1 MNRRQPIEKVKITH
15 LINKYLRIRAYS
27 TALCANLQ
35 VEDYTVQPIADVSPP
50 KWHLGHTTWFFEEVI
65 LVKHMADYTRFHQG
79 YRMLFNSYYKSA
91 GEHWLQSQ
99 RGDLSRP
106 TVDEVIDYRS
116 YVDKQVVDFLSLANV
131 DESVLSLLEIGLHH
145 EQQHQELLLM
155 DIKYILGCNPLS
167 PVYCDQALDTILT
180 LEKAQWCTFDEGVYE
195 VGAIDSGFAYDNE
208 KPRHKIY
215 NYAFAISENTI
226 TNGEYLAFIQ
236 DGGYDRAEFW
246 LSLGWEWLTD
256 KKIAH
261 PLYWKKIGKEW
272 FEFTLHGLM
281 PLDLNLPVTHV
292 SYFEADAF
300 ASWKGVRLPIE
311 QELEIYLSAS
321 SACTVTPDSKKRSDN
336 KTSMYHP
343 VASDAHFG
351 QVWCWTKS
359 HYSGYPGY
367 KPYQGMLNE
376 YNGKFMCNQF
386 VLKGGCVATPSDHY
400 RHSYRNFYQPHQRWM
415 FSGIRLA
422 KDIE

>member
-1 MNRRQPIEKVKITH
+1 MNRQQPIEKTKITH
-15 LINKYLRIRAYS
+15 LIDEYLRIRAHS
-27 TALCANLQ
+27 TALCASLQ
-35 VEDYTVQPIADVSPP
+35 VEDYAVQPIAEVSPP

-65 LVKHMADYTRFHQG
+65 LVKYMTDYSRYHQG

-99 RGDLSRP
+99 RGSLSRP
-106 TVDEVIDYRS
+106 TVDEIIHYRN
-116 YVDKQVVDFLSLANV
+116 YVDQQVVSFLCLADL
-131 DESVLSLLEIGLHH
+131 DEAVLSLLEIGLHH

-167 PVYCDQALDTILT
+167 PVYCEQLLDITKPK
-180 LEKAQWCTFDEGVYE
+180 KAHWRAFDEGIYE
-195 VGAIDSGFAYDNE
+195 VGAINRGFAYDNE
-208 KPRHKIY
+208 KPRHKRY
-215 NYAFAISENTI
+215 NYGFAISENTI

-236 DGGYDRAEFW
+236 DNGYDRAEFW
-246 LSLGWEWLTD
+246 LSLGWEWVSD

-261 PLYWKKIGKEW
+261 PLYWQKIKNEW

-281 PLDLNLPVTHV
+281 PLDLNLPVTHI

-300 ASWKGVRLPIE
+300 ANWKGLRLPTE
-311 QELEIYLSAS
+311 HELEVYLQAS
-321 SACTVTPDSKKRSDN
+321 SAVAETAGINKRNDN
-336 KTSMYHP
+336 RASIYHP
-343 VASDAHFG
+343 IASGVPFG

-386 VLKGGCVATPSDHY
+386 VLRGGCVATPSDHY